1 MASSFVVPFISYRKS
16 CMHTG
21 YEGKKELSGVGEQ
34 RNKKGGGEKGE
45 SGEMERCG
53 QHVLP
58 TCVTM

>member
-1 MASSFVVPFISYRKS
+1 
-16 CMHTG
+16 MHTG